1 MSGATRQFTTT
12 LGPDA
17 LIACRD
23 AAVDPAA
30 LVSSAVSDAVAALVP
45 AVVEE
50 IETPAFAATTGIEA
64 AVEDDEDSGEE

>member
-1 MSGATRQFTTT
+1 MSAEQRQFVTT
-12 LGPDA
+12 LGQDQ
-17 LIACRD
+17 LTACRD

-45 AVVEE
+45 AEVEE
-50 IETPAFAATTGIEA
+50 IETPAFAATTG